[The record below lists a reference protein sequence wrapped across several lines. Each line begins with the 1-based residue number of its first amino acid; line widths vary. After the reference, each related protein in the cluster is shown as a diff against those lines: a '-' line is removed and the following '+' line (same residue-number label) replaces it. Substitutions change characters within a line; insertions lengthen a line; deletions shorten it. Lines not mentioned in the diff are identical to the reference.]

1 MTGNV
6 SLFYDSL
13 TCDKNTF
20 QKIINRRN
28 LTNEQ
33 IDVKINAK
41 HIDKD
46 IEREFLG
53 EDCSE
58 AMIWIQEYM
67 EEQTKLPS
75 YTNITKQL
83 EEYDDYHKTNA
94 IFFKLI
100 DQEINDEFQED
111 EFQEEFQFQ
120 EEF

>member
-6 SLFYDSL
+6 SLFYKSL
-13 TCDKNTF
+13 TCDKNAF
-20 QKIINRRN
+20 QKIINQRN
-28 LTNEQ
+28 VTNEQ

-41 HIDKD
+41 HIDED

-58 AMIWIQEYM
+58 AMVWIQEYM
-67 EEQTKLPS
+67 EEQTMLPS

-83 EEYDDYHKTNA
+83 EEYDNYHKTNA

-100 DQEINDEFQED
+100 DQEINE

-120 EEF
+120 NEF